1 MNNELGD
8 QPIAQ
13 QRIIEDLIYEHARV
27 ARDIVQID
35 AQTWAIHGFIAVD
48 GEVIM
53 AEFNSRS
60 DAEAAIEQLWAGEVP

>member
-1 MNNELGD
+1 MNNEVGE
-8 QPIAQ
+8 QSIAK

-27 ARDIVQID
+27 ARDVVQID

-53 AEFNSRS
+53 AEFKSRD
-60 DAEAAIEQLWAGEVP
+60 DAEAAIEQLWAGEI